1 MPDGT
6 WMHSVWRI
14 WLCCVVMRI
23 GYRIHLFTY
32 RRLLSI
38 RIGRYCIYD
47 CYLDFFIHF
56 LLSQTE
62 SYGDR
67 PISRSLQTSSTI
79 PTPR

>member
-1 MPDGT
+1 MPRWDMDAQRLAYLALLCGDED
-6 WMHSVWRI
+6 RI
-14 WLCCVVMRI
+14 QDS
-23 GYRIHLFTY
+23 FTY

-56 LLSQTE
+56 LLPQTE
-62 SYGDR
+62 SYGGR